1 MKHIF
6 LILCLG
12 LFVPHSLKASHRLGG
27 EISYEALDTLGNFR
41 FRIVAYRAC
50 DGIAWT
56 GTPAPILRGPII
68 INTVLVAAY
77 DITPNLGNCAQVSSC
92 TPPATFNGAVGT
104 IGKFIYEG
112 TANLSS
118 LGPPPSGEYTWVAEI
133 TCCRNPN
140 QNSPSCSNSS
150 MFLRVTMFPFI
161 TPSGDLLN
169 PRQMRDSSPRFVDD
183 PAALAINNPFD
194 TLYFNNFAQDPDR
207 EDEVRFDLD
216 MPLGP
221 SGEPCSYGNGY
232 TMASPMPGIIGSQ
245 VVDSLTGAMIYR
257 PTTNGNFL
265 LAIRV
270 RSYRYGQPISE
281 VFRDFQLSVYS
292 NPVGS
297 PPPYNP
303 FMAKSAMDSQ
313 QRAPIISTSLLN
325 STTGFGNSTIYL
337 IAGDTFSV
345 AYTVKDSFPILPQ
358 PNLVRSFVRSDMLG
372 NGGTS
377 TSTGCA
383 EPPCAIIQSSGNQ
396 SITMVSTQYRWS
408 GYGIVADGGGQDI
421 NGRILWATAP
431 QHARAS
437 GRNLPVR
444 YWFHVVA
451 FDDVCQ
457 FAGSSTKSLNVVVF
471 PNLVSIPAPKGLCV
485 EPLSA
490 GANLIRWNPIID
502 SLTID
507 PAELL
512 VTGLGHAQQLDRSI
526 QRRRNSFI
534 RAELIRTNASGG
546 SVIVAN
552 LSSPDVTSFTD
563 ATAAFDSVYSYQIRI
578 VSALDTQLL
587 QLSNAVVAPRPAVV
601 GDRATL
607 MYTLSWQP
615 PYSPTAQNP
624 GFTGTYYIYQRNV
637 SMQSAWQLVDSV
649 VNLTSY
655 SGPIQLSNDTL
666 AFRIG
671 WLATNSCAI
680 NISHT
685 TLAVFDQSLSTPELD
700 LQVRIYPN
708 PVGEVLNVSG
718 LNSGN
723 YISWRIL
730 DVTGKM
736 VLKGRVESVQIK
748 TQSLVPGTYMLEL
761 VGKSTDLVRFRF
773 VKE

>member
-1 MKHIF
+1 
-6 LILCLG
+6 
-12 LFVPHSLKASHRLGG
+12 
-27 EISYEALDTLGNFR
+27 
-41 FRIVAYRAC
+41 
-50 DGIAWT
+50 
-56 GTPAPILRGPII
+56 
-68 INTVLVAAY
+68 
-77 DITPNLGNCAQVSSC
+77 
-92 TPPATFNGAVGT
+92 
-104 IGKFIYEG
+104 
-112 TANLSS
+112 
-118 LGPPPSGEYTWVAEI
+118 
-133 TCCRNPN
+133 
-140 QNSPSCSNSS
+140 
-150 MFLRVTMFPFI
+150 
-161 TPSGDLLN
+161 
-169 PRQMRDSSPRFVDD
+169 
-183 PAALAINNPFD
+183 
-194 TLYFNNFAQDPDR
+194 
-207 EDEVRFDLD
+207 
-216 MPLGP
+216 
-221 SGEPCSYGNGY
+221 
-232 TMASPMPGIIGSQ
+232 
-245 VVDSLTGAMIYR
+245 
-257 PTTNGNFL
+257 
-265 LAIRV
+265 
-270 RSYRYGQPISE
+270 
-281 VFRDFQLSVYS
+281 
-292 NPVGS
+292 
-297 PPPYNP
+297 
-303 FMAKSAMDSQ
+303 
-313 QRAPIISTSLLN
+313 
-325 STTGFGNSTIYL
+325 
-337 IAGDTFSV
+337 
-345 AYTVKDSFPILPQ
+345 
-358 PNLVRSFVRSDMLG
+358 
-372 NGGTS
+372 
-377 TSTGCA
+377 
-383 EPPCAIIQSSGNQ
+383 
-396 SITMVSTQYRWS
+396 MVSTQYRWS

-552 LSSPDVTSFTD
+552 LSSPDVTSYTD
-563 ATAAFDSVYSYQIRI
+563 ATAASDSVYGYQIRI

-624 GFTGTYYIYQRNV
+624 GFTGTYYIYHRNV

-655 SGPIQLSNDTL
+655 SGPIQLTNDTL

-671 WLATNSCAI
+671 WLAANSCAM
-680 NISHT
+680 NLSHT
-685 TLAVFDQSLSTPELD
+685 TLAVFDQSLSTPEMD

-708 PVGEVLNVSG
+708 PVSEVLNVSG

-736 VLKGRVESVQIK
+736 VLKGRVESEQIK
-748 TQSLVPGTYMLEL
+748 TQSLASGTYMLEL

-773 VKE
+773 VKK